1 MNQIVTFPDLKL
13 RKKAKGV
20 VRVDE
25 KLKKQV
31 RQLAKML
38 ETSENGAGL
47 AGPQIGISR
56 RFFGVKKGEEV
67 AVLINPKIVKK
78 EGEKKYL
85 MINKDD
91 GSKEYFL
98 EGCLSFP
105 GFYGR
110 VKRWLKIEAEWQ
122 ELRQGKLVDKKGKL
136 TDFEAV
142 VFQHESDHLDGV
154 LFVDM
159 VKNQGGKFFKWQA
172 GGMEKYKV
180 GRLLME
186 EKEKKGT

>member
-1 MNQIVTFPDLKL
+1 MNQIVTFPDLRL
-13 RKKAKGV
+13 RKKAEQV
-20 VRVDE
+20 VRVDT

-31 RQLAKML
+31 KELIKIL

-47 AGPQIGISR
+47 AGPQVGISR
-56 RFFGVKKGEEV
+56 RFFGVKKGEKV
-67 AVLINPKIVKK
+67 SVLINPKIIKK
-78 EGEKKYL
+78 EGKKEYS

-122 ELRQGKLVDKKGKL
+122 ELRQGKLVDRRGKL
-136 TDFEAV
+136 VDFEAV

-154 LFVDM
+154 LFVDRI
-159 VKNQGGKFFKWQA
+159 KEEGGKLFKWQA

>member
-56 RFFGVKKGEEV
+56 RFFGVKKGEKV
-67 AVLINPKIVKK
+67 SVLINPKIIKK
-78 EGEKKYL
+78 EGKKEYS

-122 ELRQGKLVDKKGKL
+122 ELSKGKLIDRRAWL

-142 VFQHESDHLDGV
+142 VFQHEGDHLDGV
-154 LFVDM
+154 LFVDR
-159 VKNQGGKFFKWQA
+159 VKKQGGKFFKWQA
-172 GGMEKYKV
+172 EGMEKYKV
-180 GRLLME
+180 GRLLAE
-186 EKEKKGT
+186 EKEKNRI